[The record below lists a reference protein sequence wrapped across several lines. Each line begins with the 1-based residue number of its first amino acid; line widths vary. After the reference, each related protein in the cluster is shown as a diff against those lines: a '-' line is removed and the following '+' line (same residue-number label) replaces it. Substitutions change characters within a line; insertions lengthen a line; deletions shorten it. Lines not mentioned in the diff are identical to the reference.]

1 MKTMKK
7 CGALALAA
15 LLAFSL
21 CAAALAE
28 GADVPAEAGETPA
41 ASENTQAQEDALK
54 EALEAYQSLRSGTR
68 KAIRLESLKKELDTF
83 VASGKL
89 TQEQADLILAYY
101 TEQRAA
107 RRTAPGTA
115 RDGRKKPAASP
126 DTPVTPAD
134 GTTED
139 ETAPTDGTT
148 EGKAAPKK
156 GSKPAGSRPGKKP
169 SGSRPGRKPAADDPG
184 TADGSPD
191 ASTQDVPE
199 DSGSKT

>member
-54 EALEAYQSLRSGTR
+54 EALEAYQSLRNGTR

-107 RRTAPGTA
+107 RRAAPGTA
-115 RDGRKKPAASP
+115 RDGRKKPAPSP

-139 ETAPTDGTT
+139 ET
-148 EGKAAPKK
+148 APKK